1 MAKQV
6 IEQKILYIH
15 PHKVQMIKCIKC
27 LPKQN
32 STLFYEEEYKIQT
45 LNNVYNPYIYHY
57 ISIYIYI
64 NIYII
69 SYTFLDMWIGS
80 SLYPITRTKS
90 QSVEWK
96 PINDR
101 SYTLRRFWLRNS
113 YITRTN
119 MCVYICIWLVHLFE
133 LYMNLMKTIR
143 KS

>member
-57 ISIYIYI
+57 ISIYLYIYQYIYYIIYI
-64 NIYII
+64 SRHVNRQQFI
-69 SYTFLDMWIGS
+69 SHNQNE
-80 SLYPITRTKS
+80 KS
-90 QSVEWK
+90 VS
-96 PINDR
+96 R
-101 SYTLRRFWLRNS
+101 
-113 YITRTN
+113 
-119 MCVYICIWLVHLFE
+119 
-133 LYMNLMKTIR
+133 MKAH
-143 KS
+143 K